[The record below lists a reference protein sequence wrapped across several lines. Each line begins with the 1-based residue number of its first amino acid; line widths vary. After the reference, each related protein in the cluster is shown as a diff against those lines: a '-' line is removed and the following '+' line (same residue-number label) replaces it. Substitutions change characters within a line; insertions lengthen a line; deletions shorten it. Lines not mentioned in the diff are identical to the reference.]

1 MMKYWFGVTL
11 TLASALVSFDSV
23 AQQTAT
29 YAFRLAPNPSN
40 VGTCNRLDAS
50 MSREHTLTVTGDKA
64 AVKSAGG
71 INDNLKPDGA
81 GVYRTEF
88 RHAGVTLVVVANTAQ
103 SPRTLVVT
111 EPRAGCKWNGES
123 R

>member
-1 MMKYWFGVTL
+1 MKYWFGSAL
-11 TLASALVSFDSV
+11 TLAAVLVSFSSE

-29 YAFRLAPNPSN
+29 YAFRLAPNSSN

-64 AVKSAGG
+64 VVKSAGG
-71 INDNLKPDGA
+71 VNDNLKPDGA

-88 RHAGVTLVVVANTAQ
+88 RHAGVTLAVVANVAQ

-111 EPRAGCKWNGES
+111 EPRAGCRWSGEAK
-123 R
+123 